1 MTLANKITIIRIC
14 MIPTFTFAA
23 LAYEATVAVKSPD
36 ERLRWIV
43 TAIFTLAAATDG
55 VDGLIARR
63 FNQQTRLGAILDP
76 VADKGLVFTAL
87 ILLTPDAWSNGFPL
101 WFPIFVIGRDLILI
115 GSFLVL
121 SVLSHSLNIQAS
133 LAGKLA
139 TTLQIVSI
147 IWVLSGFQ
155 WIDLLFPVALAT
167 VLTLVS
173 GIGYTIDG
181 INQVTRHRNC

>member
-1 MTLANKITIIRIC
+1 M
-14 MIPTFTFAA
+14 
-23 LAYEATVAVKSPD
+23 
-36 ERLRWIV
+36 
-43 TAIFTLAAATDG
+43 
-55 VDGLIARR
+55 
-63 FNQQTRLGAILDP
+63 
-76 VADKGLVFTAL
+76 ADKGLVFTAS
-87 ILLTPDAWSNGFPL
+87 ILLTQDAWPNGFPL

-121 SVLSHSLNIQAS
+121 SVLSHPLNVQAN

-155 WIDLLFPVALAT
+155 WINLLFPVALVT

-173 GIGYTIDG
+173 RIGYAIDG
-181 INQVTRHRNC
+181 ISQAMRHWNC